1 MAASNRGEAHLRS
14 LSHSPQQRPL
24 AYIGGRFMLCSDHKG
39 ASATSHATA
48 AQEDVFDTFY

>member
-1 MAASNRGEAHLRS
+1 MAASNRCEARLRS
-14 LSHSPQQRPL
+14 FSQSPQQRPL
-24 AYIGGRFMLCSDHKG
+24 AYNGGRFMLCPNHKG

>member
-1 MAASNRGEAHLRS
+1 MAASNRCEARLRS
-14 LSHSPQQRPL
+14 FSQSPQQRPL
-24 AYIGGRFMLCSDHKG
+24 ASNGGRFILCSDHKG